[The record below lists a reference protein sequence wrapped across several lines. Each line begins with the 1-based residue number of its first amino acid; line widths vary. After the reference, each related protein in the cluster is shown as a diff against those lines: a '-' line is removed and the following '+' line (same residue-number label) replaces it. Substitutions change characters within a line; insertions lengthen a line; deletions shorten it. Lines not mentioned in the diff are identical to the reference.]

1 MQDTSGYAWALQT
14 VVGVALLAAAMT
26 YVFFLRPRRVNRA
39 GTAPDVT
46 TSRDDLRPH
55 PAAYAMV
62 ALLGAALV
70 FVLYAFGNGTLRL

>member
-14 VVGVALLAAAMT
+14 VVGVALLAAPMI
-26 YVFFLRPRRVNRA
+26 YVFFLRPRRVTRA

-55 PAAYAMV
+55 PGAYAII
-62 ALLGAALV
+62 ALLGTALV
-70 FVLYAFGNGTLRL
+70 VVLYAFGNGALRL